1 MNSDSND
8 ETIFPHKLCLT
19 DRQDSRPRIAFAN
32 NLLANKKLLNIK
44 FSNIMQSG
52 EISADF

>member
-8 ETIFPHKLCLT
+8 EANFPHKLCLT
-19 DRQDSRPRIAFAN
+19 DRQDSRLRIAFAN

-44 FSNIMQSG
+44 FSKIMQSG